1 MKNKEIINR
10 IEIHFGSQLKK
21 DSQNLTHNG
30 KIDLKKL
37 LEESFECKI
46 SKSAF
51 ESLIGVKLT
60 EKSKMQSD
68 KVESPIYSEDEVDS
82 FYDALANSTDK
93 IIINHWR
100 DEIIENDKWKIFD
113 ETSLNQENINEK
125 SDSKYKEA
133 TLNKISKKEFSTK
146 FFTRF
151 LNYINQRKK
160 NFTMYILLVTVT
172 KVLIHFFLYRSISD
186 WGEMLDTGKNGEIIL
201 INDPNQPMEY
211 FNFIHHIEVVFTWE
225 LILFIPAFI
234 LVSLI
239 VWFFNDKIQK
249 R

>member
-93 IIINHWR
+93 IIINHWK
-100 DEIIENDKWKIFD
+100 DEIIENDKWKIFE

-125 SDSKYKEA
+125 SDSKYKTSPKTKKRKEDNGSQLH
-133 TLNKISKKEFSTK
+133 LNLSKPITQKDMERHQKYFERAVEYAAEKEK
-146 FFTRF
+146 
-151 LNYINQRKK
+151 
-160 NFTMYILLVTVT
+160 
-172 KVLIHFFLYRSISD
+172 
-186 WGEMLDTGKNGEIIL
+186 E
-201 INDPNQPMEY
+201 NDQN
-211 FNFIHHIEVVFTWE
+211 
-225 LILFIPAFI
+225 ILFGM
-234 LVSLI
+234 LI
-239 VWFFNDKIQK
+239 IIIVFLLIFGLTVAS

>member
-10 IEIHFGSQLKK
+10 IDIHFGSELKK
-21 DSQNLTHNG
+21 AGENLTHNG

-51 ESLIGVKLT
+51 ELLIGVKLT

-68 KVESPIYSEDEVDS
+68 KVESPIYSKEEVDR
-82 FYDALANSTDK
+82 FYDAVASSTDK

-100 DEIIENDKWKIFD
+100 DEIIENDKWKIFE

-125 SDSKYKEA
+125 SDSKYKTSPKTKKRKEDNGSQ
-133 TLNKISKKEFSTK
+133 LHINLSKPITQKYMERSFKDFEKAVEYAAEKEK
-146 FFTRF
+146 
-151 LNYINQRKK
+151 
-160 NFTMYILLVTVT
+160 
-172 KVLIHFFLYRSISD
+172 
-186 WGEMLDTGKNGEIIL
+186 E
-201 INDPNQPMEY
+201 NDKT
-211 FNFIHHIEVVFTWE
+211 I
-225 LILFIPAFI
+225 
-234 LVSLI
+234 LI
-239 VWFFNDKIQK
+239 VWLIMIIVFLLIFGLTVAS